1 MFFFFFSSR
10 RRHTRCALVT
20 GVQTCALPIFLDPDE
35 PAVGGERGLKLRRQP
50 FPWPEPVAGVEAVA
64 KGDDQRRVG
73 GDGGGVDLC
82 RLLCGR
88 GRGRRR
94 IAARG
99 KRLAKRDHATI
110 YPGGTPSGRFHIQ
123 RVPSCPTPPA
133 PRILWPPR
141 RPQPPTL

>member
-1 MFFFFFSSR
+1 MLDCSLCASFVCFFFFKQKTAYDWRISDWSSDV
-10 RRHTRCALVT
+10 CSSDL
-20 GVQTCALPIFLDPDE
+20 
-35 PAVGGERGLKLRRQP
+35 
-50 FPWPEPVAGVEAVA
+50 GVEAVA

-123 RVPSCPTPPA
+123 RVPSCPTRPDTRVLWRQSRRSPP
-133 PRILWPPR
+133 IM
-141 RPQPPTL
+141 